1 MSSFLLFICLILM
14 TLSLPDF
21 KVFGCAVFERKA
33 DCRTHRVETVAARC
47 SGVDIQHPKA
57 FIIAHTQ
64 YVAMTADE
72 NCGAQGANLGI
83 DLAHIAT
90 TVEANVRHQN
100 PRPLSLETL
109 PLGVCKAHSVVVD
122 VAIDSHHPLTEGGHL
137 SGALFTTNIPRTPN
151 LIDLGEEVFQ
161 WFIEGAVQ
169 VGYNTYS

>member
-1 MSSFLLFICLILM
+1 MSLA
-14 TLSLPDF
+14 LPDF
-21 KVFGCAVFERKA
+21 EVFGHSTINRKSH
-33 DCRTHRVETVAARC
+33 CRAHRVEAIATRC

-57 FIIAHTQ
+57 FIVAHSQ
-64 YVAMTADE
+64 YVAMTADK
-72 NCGAQGANLGI
+72 NRWAQGADFGI

-90 TVEANVRHQN
+90 AIETNVSHKNTRSLPFEA
-100 PRPLSLETL
+100 L

-151 LIDLGEEVFQ
+151 LINLGEEVFQ
-161 WFIEGAVQ
+161 WFIEGTMQ

>member
-1 MSSFLLFICLILM
+1 MSLA
-14 TLSLPDF
+14 LPDLQ
-21 KVFGCAVFERKA
+21 VLGDSAINRKSH
-33 DCRTHRVETVAARC
+33 CRAHRVEAIAARC
-47 SGVDIQHPKA
+47 SGVDVQHPKA
-57 FIIAHTQ
+57 FVVAHTQ
-64 YVAMTADE
+64 YVAMTADK
-72 NCGAQGANLGI
+72 NRWAQGADFGI

-90 TVEANVRHQN
+90 TIETNVSHKNTRAL
-100 PRPLSLETL
+100 PFETL

-161 WFIEGAVQ
+161 WFIEGTVQ

>member
-1 MSSFLLFICLILM
+1 MSLA
-14 TLSLPDF
+14 LPDF

-33 DCRTHRVETVAARC
+33 DCRAHRVEAIAARS

-57 FIIAHTQ
+57 FVVSHTQ
-64 YVAMTADE
+64 YVAMTADK
-72 NCGAQGANLGI
+72 NRWVQGADFGI

-90 TVEANVRHQN
+90 AIETNVSHKNTRSLPFEA
-100 PRPLSLETL
+100 L

-161 WFIEGAVQ
+161 WFIEGTVQ

>member
-1 MSSFLLFICLILM
+1 MSLA
-14 TLSLPDF
+14 LPDF
-21 KVFGCAVFERKA
+21 EVFGHSTINRKSH
-33 DCRTHRVETVAARC
+33 CRAHRVEAITARR

-57 FIIAHTQ
+57 FVVAHSQ
-64 YVAMTADE
+64 YVAMTADK
-72 NCGAQGANLGI
+72 NRWAQGADFGI

-90 TVEANVRHQN
+90 AIETNVSHKNTRAL
-100 PRPLSLETL
+100 PFETL